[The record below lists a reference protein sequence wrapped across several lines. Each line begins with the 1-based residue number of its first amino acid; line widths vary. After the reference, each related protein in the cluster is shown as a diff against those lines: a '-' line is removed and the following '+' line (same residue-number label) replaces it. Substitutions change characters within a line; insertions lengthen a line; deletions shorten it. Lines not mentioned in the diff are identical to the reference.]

1 MAVTSSTIARRV
13 SIVSLNVREVAVIRC
28 TTVWTVASKA
38 TVATLTVATMTVATL
53 TVTWLTVSSVSK
65 SRISVEGRYT
75 TLSIAFVSRVGWDMA
90 VTVSAIRI
98 A

>member
-1 MAVTSSTIARRV
+1 MTVTSSTIARRV

-28 TTVWTVASKA
+28 ATVWTVASIA
-38 TVATLTVATMTVATL
+38 TVATMTVATMTVV

-65 SRISVEGRYT
+65 SWISVEGRDT
-75 TLSIAFVSRVGWDMA
+75 IRSISFVSRVRWDMA